1 MHWVRLKRFNNSCK
15 QSSHFESKIVRFWSP
30 VNSPFETFY
39 LEVKAKCIYVIA
51 VKIEPPF
58 ESKQQQNDSVE
69 TTVLISLVHSVQ
81 P

>member
-1 MHWVRLKRFNNSCK
+1 MHWVRLKRFNSCK
-15 QSSHFESKIVRFWSP
+15 QSSRFESKNVRFWSP
-30 VNSPFETFY
+30 VNSPFETCF
-39 LEVKAKCIYVIA
+39 LEVKAKYIYVIA

-58 ESKQQQNDSVE
+58 ESKQQRNDSLE

>member
-1 MHWVRLKRFNNSCK
+1 MHWVRLKRFNSCK
-15 QSSHFESKIVRFWSP
+15 QNLCFESKNVRFWSP
-30 VNSPFETFY
+30 INSPFETCF
-39 LEVKAKCIYVIA
+39 LEVKAKYTYVIA

-58 ESKQQQNDSVE
+58 ESKQQRNDSLE